1 MFVFVLAVKGQKK
14 ATTENNSAQFPDGQ
28 LRGM

>member
-1 MFVFVLAVKGQKK
+1 MFVFVLAVTGQKK
-14 ATTENNSAQFPDGQ
+14 ATTENNSEQLPDGQ

>member
-1 MFVFVLAVKGQKK
+1 MTVFVLAVTGQKK
-14 ATTENNSAQFPDGQ
+14 ATTENNSAQLPDRQ

>member
-1 MFVFVLAVKGQKK
+1 MFVFVLAVTGQKK
-14 ATTENNSAQFPDGQ
+14 VTTENNSAQLPDGQ

>member
-1 MFVFVLAVKGQKK
+1 MFVFVVAVTGQTK
-14 ATTENNSAQFPDGQ
+14 ATTENNSAQLPDGQ